1 MSKRDTLSK
10 MSINDMVKSI
20 EESEREGESP
30 MEKLSEQ
37 IQSDLI
43 TYLDGF
49 SNEILDGVCKI
60 IVDNF
65 KGTYE

>member
-1 MSKRDTLSK
+1 MSKRGILKAMT
-10 MSINDMVKSI
+10 INDMVKSI